1 MDFERTDVQ
10 DRYCERART
19 IAEKKLLPGYAA
31 RERDGRIEPELRRE
45 IGGLGLIAPE
55 IPVELGG
62 QGVDRLTS
70 GMITEEIGRGDINVA
85 YLQVVGSLVAQI
97 ITGNARPELAQHW
110 VPKICTGEEIVG
122 IGLTEPHAGSDAGMP
137 RLTARRDGD
146 SYVLDGVKS
155 LSFGADA
162 AAVVVFARTGPSE
175 KRGKDISAFLVPLD
189 LPGVTRE
196 AYSDMGTRAVGR
208 GAVHLDGVRIPAD
221 HLLGAE
227 GRGFTQVM
235 QGFDFS
241 RALIGLQCLGSAQ
254 QTLDE
259 TWRYVGEREA
269 FDRPLSTNQG
279 VAFPLAEAETLL
291 SAARLLCHQTL
302 WLKDAGLPH
311 TSQAAMCKW
320 WAPKTAYD
328 VINQCLLLHGQYG
341 YRTELPIEQRLRD
354 VLGLQIGD
362 GTAQIMKLVIA
373 RQRLGRELAP

>member
-110 VPKICTGEEIVG
+110 VPKICGGEEIVG

-155 LSFGADA
+155 LSFAADA
-162 AAVVVFARTGPSE
+162 SAVVVFARTGPSE

-189 LPGVTRE
+189 LAGVSRE

-208 GAVHLDGVRIPAD
+208 GAAHLDGVRIPAD

-227 GRGFTQVM
+227 GRGFSQVM

>member
-110 VPKICTGEEIVG
+110 VPKICGGEEIVG

-155 LSFGADA
+155 LSFAADA
-162 AAVVVFARTGPSE
+162 SAVVVFARTGPSE

-189 LPGVTRE
+189 LAGVSRE

-227 GRGFTQVM
+227 ARGFSQVM

>member
-1 MDFERTDVQ
+1 VDFERTDVQ

-208 GAVHLDGVRIPAD
+208 GEVHLAGVRIPAD

-227 GRGFTQVM
+227 GRGFSQVM